1 MLLWTT
7 EPARRPKPSGSVLGE
22 ALQVI
27 GRPLSDR
34 DIDRLVIGLAH
45 TNPTLTIGEL
55 AGALHG
61 RSRRAKVAR
70 TVALLTNHTP
80 NPAAAPRR

>member
-22 ALQVI
+22 ALQVV

-34 DIDRLVIGLAH
+34 DVDRLVIGLAD

-55 AGALHG
+55 ASALHG

-70 TVALLTNHTP
+70 TVALLSDPEH
-80 NPAAAPRR
+80 NPAETIGR